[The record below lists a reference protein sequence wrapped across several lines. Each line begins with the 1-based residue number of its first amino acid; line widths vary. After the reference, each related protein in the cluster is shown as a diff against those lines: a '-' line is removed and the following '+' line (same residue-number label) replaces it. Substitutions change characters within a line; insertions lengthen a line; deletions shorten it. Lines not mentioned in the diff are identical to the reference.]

1 MTFDLKTLLSSYLIK
16 IITKPSD
23 IHCHSYISKT
33 AKVRPQQ
40 QRTRQQQCTL
50 RSIAT
55 CGGPLLSRPWVLN
68 DGQAEG
74 WSAPTW
80 IYLEKHGGFPL
91 FYLPFVG
98 VGVMVAIQFDQVD
111 VHPKQKVIDLELD
124 DVRVRRTYLL
134 PYLLPLC
141 SLPFQQL
148 VSIHLLHKPGKKPL
162 DIHEKRQNK
171 GGGEAQ
177 PSKKEPWK
185 INTVSSQFIRQVA
198 SNVLRS
204 PRQNLTIQWQVNTM
218 EPLFHPKN
226 PREFFS
232 PKFCP
237 GTQKRHGGNGH
248 TACDMSQQNCA
259 ESRLT

>member
-1 MTFDLKTLLSSYLIK
+1 MPSWNAADMVTHPSIQPSINCCWIVWFLRLTKKHHFIWIICIILSTYKDHLIEFKWLLISRPLLSSYLIK

-68 DGQAEG
+68 DGQAED

-171 GGGEAQ
+171 GGGGG
-177 PSKKEPWK
+177 
-185 INTVSSQFIRQVA
+185 T
-198 SNVLRS
+198 
-204 PRQNLTIQWQVNTM
+204 TIQKRTM
-218 EPLFHPKN
+218 ENQHSFLSIH
-226 PREFFS
+226 
-232 PKFCP
+232 
-237 GTQKRHGGNGH
+237 
-248 TACDMSQQNCA
+248 
-259 ESRLT
+259 